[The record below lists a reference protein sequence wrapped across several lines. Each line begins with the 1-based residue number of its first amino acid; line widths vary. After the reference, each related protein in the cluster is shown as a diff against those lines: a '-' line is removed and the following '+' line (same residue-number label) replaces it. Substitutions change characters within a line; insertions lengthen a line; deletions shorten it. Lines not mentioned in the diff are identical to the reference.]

1 MKKNILSVITL
12 SLIASIL
19 YSGTSLIENYAI
31 ESTGKEVISSNAYSQ
46 KYNLKESTY
55 TSNDITVR
63 YPQVTNLKD
72 KNQQDCINKLI
83 KDKAISQYDET
94 IKNLEK
100 EQTYEVDGNYDI
112 KLDSAKILS
121 IAYNSYNNM
130 VPSAHPFNMFYTT
143 NIDMETGKE
152 LTLSDFVPN
161 IDDAFIIKLKD
172 AKYVGSIDKIYEKQ
186 LFDEIFS
193 YYSSNDE
200 LIKAI
205 KNAPF
210 YITNDSIGISMPVSH
225 VFGDFANLEIELK
238 DLK

>member
-12 SLIASIL
+12 SLIASVL
-19 YSGTSLIENYAI
+19 YGATLLSENYAV
-31 ESTGKEVISSNAYSQ
+31 EFTGKQRVSSNEYSQ

-55 TSNDITVR
+55 TSNDITIR
-63 YPQVTNLKD
+63 YPQITNLKD
-72 KNQQDCINKLI
+72 KNQQDCINTLI
-83 KDKAISQYDET
+83 KDKAISAYDET
-94 IKNLEK
+94 INNLEK
-100 EQTYEVDGNYDI
+100 DQTYEVDGNYDI
-112 KLDSAKILS
+112 KLDSDKILS
-121 IAYNSYNNM
+121 IAYTSYNNI
-130 VPSAHPFNMFYTT
+130 VPSAHPYNMFYTT
-143 NIDMETGKE
+143 NINMETGKE
-152 LTLSDFVPN
+152 LVLSDFVPN
-161 IDDAFIIKLKD
+161 VDDAFITKLKD

-193 YYSSNDE
+193 YYSNNDE

-238 DLK
+238 DFK

>member
-12 SLIASIL
+12 SLIASAF
-19 YSGTSLIENYAI
+19 YSTTLLSENYAI
-31 ESTGKEVISSNAYSQ
+31 ESTGKEKVSSTYSQ
-46 KYNLKESTY
+46 KYNLKENTY
-55 TSNDITVR
+55 TSNDITIR

-72 KNQQDCINKLI
+72 KNNQDCINKLL

-94 IKNLEK
+94 IANLEK
-100 EQTYEVDGNYDI
+100 DQTYEVDGNYDI
-112 KLDSAKILS
+112 KLDSDKILS
-121 IAYNSYNNM
+121 IAYTSYNNI
-130 VPSAHPFNMFYTT
+130 VPSAHPYNMFYTI
-143 NIDMETGKE
+143 NINMETGKE
-152 LTLSDFVPN
+152 LILSDFVPN
-161 IDDAFIIKLKD
+161 IDDTFISKLKD

-193 YYSSNDE
+193 YYSNNDE
-200 LIKAI
+200 LIKSI

-210 YITNDSIGISMPVSH
+210 YITNDSIGISLPVSH